1 MKPKHDQRP
10 ARGRRASESRTPIA
24 RHPSTRRPNAH
35 PSSDRDLDADSTS
48 GGSRKTDASDASSS
62 SARSSGAH
70 SARAHSPGALSPHA
84 SAPDEHAE
92 SARAS
97 SADSDDLFADPE
109 SGDADAGGEHEPVL
123 VRLNKYLADHGV
135 ASRRKC
141 DELIAAG
148 QVTIDG
154 DVTTQLGQTIDPTRH
169 TVEIDGFVLKPQ
181 GLRRR
186 YYLLNKPGGVVCTNE
201 VRETRPR
208 AVDLI
213 TDARKGRIY
222 TVGRL
227 DEESKGL
234 ILLTN
239 DGEFANRIMH
249 PRYGVEKTYLVR
261 VAGKIDD
268 DALTK
273 IREGVHLSEGRT
285 SGARVLVNK
294 RLRDQSLLTLTLREG
309 MNREIRR
316 AFAQVGF
323 KVLDLKRTRI
333 GPLSDRGI
341 KIGRWRELTRE
352 EVAALLAGRNDAL
365 ERRDDPRRSRGRT
378 RGDRHSSP
386 RGKKTFEPI
395 GRPPKIRSGR
405 RGLEPRSRD
414 HAGAKRD
421 VRAGGFA
428 EKKRDDRSRGF
439 AVRKRDDRSGAS
451 GARRDPRSSGF
462 AASKRDDHA
471 RGRKPDDRARGFGE
485 KKRDVR
491 SRGFTER
498 KGENSSRAF
507 AERKHRGRDRRG

>member
-1 MKPKHDQRP
+1 MNPKKNRP
-10 ARGRRASESRTPIA
+10 LDRS
-24 RHPSTRRPNAH
+24 RRPF
-35 PSSDRDLDADSTS
+35 R
-48 GGSRKTDASDASSS
+48 R
-62 SARSSGAH
+62 GAPEPRERGEL
-70 SARAHSPGALSPHA
+70 ARAP
-84 SAPDEHAE
+84 SAPAE
-92 SARAS
+92 AAE
-97 SADSDDLFADPE
+97 AFVDPE
-109 SGDADAGGEHEPVL
+109 SGDAESPAADEPVL

-154 DVTTQLGQTIDPTRH
+154 NITTQLGQTIDPARH

-186 YYLLNKPGGVVCTNE
+186 YYLLNKPAGVVCTNE
-201 VRETRPR
+201 ARETRPR

-213 TDARKGRIY
+213 TDGRKGRIY

-268 DALTK
+268 AALAK
-273 IREGVHLSEGRT
+273 IREGVHLAEGRT
-285 SGARVLVNK
+285 AGARVLVNK

-316 AFAQVGF
+316 SFAQVGY

-341 KIGRWRELTRE
+341 KIGRWRELTGE
-352 EVAALLAGRNDAL
+352 EVQALLAGRNESL
-365 ERRDDPRRSRGRT
+365 ERRFGNHRGGRH
-378 RGDRHSSP
+378 DRKP
-386 RGKKTFEPI
+386 
-395 GRPPKIRSGR
+395 
-405 RGLEPRSRD
+405 
-414 HAGAKRD
+414 
-421 VRAGGFA
+421 
-428 EKKRDDRSRGF
+428 
-439 AVRKRDDRSGAS
+439 RSGAS
-451 GARRDPRSSGF
+451 REHGSAPFGRNKFRKPKLHSGWRELDRKFGRERQDRDRKLGADRQDRDRQFG
-462 AASKRDDHA
+462 AKRAD
-471 RGRKPDDRARGFGE
+471 RGRRFGAERTDRERGFGAE
-485 KKRDVR
+485 RIER
-491 SRGFTER
+491 SRER
-498 KGENSSRAF
+498 GSERAR
-507 AERKHRGRDRRG
+507 AAGKRGHGGPKRRG

>member
-1 MKPKHDQRP
+1 MKRKHDHRASLP
-10 ARGRRASESRTPIA
+10 RHASEPRSPSAHARRADGNAPQEPRRAHARRSESGAQEPRSERA
-24 RHPSTRRPNAH
+24 RRRATG
-35 PSSDRDLDADSTS
+35 DEV
-48 GGSRKTDASDASSS
+48 
-62 SARSSGAH
+62 
-70 SARAHSPGALSPHA
+70 RAPR
-84 SAPDEHAE
+84 AE
-92 SARAS
+92 SEPS
-97 SADSDDLFADPE
+97 FIDPE
-109 SGDADAGGEHEPVL
+109 AGEAEPSAEPVL
-123 VRLNKYLADHGV
+123 VRLNKYLADHGI

-186 YYLLNKPGGVVCTNE
+186 YYLLNKPAGVVCTNE

-268 DALTK
+268 DALAK
-273 IREGVHLSEGRT
+273 IREGVHLAEGRT

-294 RLRDQSLLTLTLREG
+294 RLRDQSLLTLTLNEG

-316 AFAQVGF
+316 SFAQVGY

-352 EVAALLAGRNDAL
+352 EVEALLAGRNDAL
-365 ERRDDPRRSRGRT
+365 ARRVDVRRGSSRERGGRPFAAGKGKPFAARQHKPFGAGKHKPFERGA
-378 RGDRHSSP
+378 
-386 RGKKTFEPI
+386 
-395 GRPPKIRSGR
+395 RPPKIRSGWR
-405 RGLEPRSRD
+405 EFEQRSRS
-414 HAGAKRD
+414 HAD
-421 VRAGGFA
+421 
-428 EKKRDDRSRGF
+428 
-439 AVRKRDDRSGAS
+439 RKRSDG
-451 GARRDPRSSGF
+451 
-462 AASKRDDHA
+462 
-471 RGRKPDDRARGFGE
+471 
-485 KKRDVR
+485 
-491 SRGFTER
+491 
-498 KGENSSRAF
+498 SRAL
-507 AERKHRGRDRRG
+507 AARKDRGDRRG

>member
-24 RHPSTRRPNAH
+24 RNPSPRGPSAH
-35 PSSDRDLDADSTS
+35 PPSDRDLDADSTS
-48 GGSRKTDASDASSS
+48 ADSPKTGVSDARSS
-62 SARSSGAH
+62 SARSPGARSSGA
-70 SARAHSPGALSPHA
+70 ASPNATS
-84 SAPDEHAE
+84 PDERAE

-97 SADSDDLFADPE
+97 TADSDDLFADPE
-109 SGDADAGGEHEPVL
+109 SGDADGPAEHEPVL

-201 VRETRPR
+201 ARETRPR

-239 DGEFANRIMH
+239 DGDFANRIMH

-273 IREGVHLSEGRT
+273 IREGVHLAEGRT

-341 KIGRWRELTRE
+341 KIGRWRELTSE
-352 EVAALLAGRNDAL
+352 EVAALLAGRNDAI
-365 ERRDDPRRSRGRT
+365 ERRDDLRRSGGRA
-378 RGDRHSSP
+378 RGDRH
-386 RGKKTFEPI
+386 
-395 GRPPKIRSGR
+395 
-405 RGLEPRSRD
+405 
-414 HAGAKRD
+414 
-421 VRAGGFA
+421 
-428 EKKRDDRSRGF
+428 
-439 AVRKRDDRSGAS
+439 
-451 GARRDPRSSGF
+451 
-462 AASKRDDHA
+462 
-471 RGRKPDDRARGFGE
+471 
-485 KKRDVR
+485 
-491 SRGFTER
+491 
-498 KGENSSRAF
+498 
-507 AERKHRGRDRRG
+507 